1 MQRPLFRARCGS
13 SVAAQVPDEAELL
26 EHRQRVGLLPVVRVI
41 CAEVVV
47 DPIEVVAVEDLGEDW
62 RTSASVS
69 LAAGLTGNV
78 RQSAG

>member
-1 MQRPLFRARCGS
+1 M
-13 SVAAQVPDEAELL
+13 
-26 EHRQRVGLLPVVRVI
+26 VRVI